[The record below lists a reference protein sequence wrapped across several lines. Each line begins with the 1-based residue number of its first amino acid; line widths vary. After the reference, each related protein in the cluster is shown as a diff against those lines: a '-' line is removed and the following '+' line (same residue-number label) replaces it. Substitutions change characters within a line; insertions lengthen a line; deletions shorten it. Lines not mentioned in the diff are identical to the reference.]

1 MKDCLVVSPAVD
13 LQAKRELNN
22 GFGDTLARA
31 FEFAVTPVIFGFI
44 GHLLD
49 GWLGTS
55 PLLLLVFAGFA
66 VAGMS
71 VKLYYAYD
79 QAMEAQSEGR
89 PWARAKGT
97 RAAKEGQ

>member
-1 MKDCLVVSPAVD
+1 VD

-31 FEFAVTPVIFGFI
+31 FEFAVTPLIFGFI

-49 GWLGTS
+49 RWLGMS
-55 PLLLLVFAGFA
+55 PVLTITLALFA

-71 VKLYYAYD
+71 VKLYYAYAAD
-79 QAMEAQSEGR
+79 MARQSKGR
-89 PWARAKGT
+89 PWEAR
-97 RAAKEGQ
+97 

>member
-1 MKDCLVVSPAVD
+1 VD

-31 FEFAVTPVIFGFI
+31 FEFAVTPLLFGFI

-49 GWLGTS
+49 RWLGTS
-55 PLLLLVFAGFA
+55 PVLLIVFALLA

-71 VKLYYAYD
+71 VKLYYGYAAD
-79 QAMEAQSEGR
+79 LAAQSKGR
-89 PWARAKGT
+89 PWESK
-97 RAAKEGQ
+97 

>member
-1 MKDCLVVSPAVD
+1 VD

-31 FEFAVTPVIFGFI
+31 FEFAVTPALFGFL

-49 GWLGTS
+49 TRLGTS
-55 PLLLLVFAGFA
+55 PLLLLAFAGFA

-71 VKLYYAYD
+71 VKLFYAYD
-79 QAMEAQSEGR
+79 QAMQAQEKGR
-89 PWARAKGT
+89 PWARPTSAETEKD
-97 RAAKEGQ
+97 A